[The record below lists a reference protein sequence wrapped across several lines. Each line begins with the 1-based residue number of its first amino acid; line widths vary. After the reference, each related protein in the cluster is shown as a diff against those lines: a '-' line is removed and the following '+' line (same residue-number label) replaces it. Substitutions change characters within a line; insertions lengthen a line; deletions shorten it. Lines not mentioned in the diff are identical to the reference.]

1 MRGGRETGDAA
12 GRQAGRQAG
21 GREDVRLGEVGR

>member
-1 MRGGRETGDAA
+1 MRGGGETGDAA